1 MSVPRVDVVTIFP
14 DYLAPLDLSLIGKA
28 RTSGLV
34 DLRVHDL
41 REHAHDRHRT
51 VDDSPFGGG
60 AGMVMR
66 PDVWERAIE
75 ATASHRRPGA
85 EGDGDGVDEGGTDGR
100 ALVVLVPTPSGRP
113 LTQAFAQELA
123 DELGAG
129 DRVRAVVACGRYEGI
144 DARLVPA
151 LRERSDVDRVVE
163 FSLGDFVLNG
173 GEVAALA
180 LLEAVVRLLPGVLGN
195 PESVVEESFAHAAVL
210 EYPVFTRPARW
221 EDREV
226 PPVLLSGDHG
236 AVARWRRAQSLTRT
250 VQRRPEL
257 LARLDGLDAVD
268 LATLAAAG
276 VVPGRHGR
284 LIGPV
289 TVRRAVAGEG
299 ALVADLAATTFA
311 LACPD
316 ETTMADIRAH
326 VAAHL
331 SPRSFEAHLAAAD
344 DAVLLACDVGDVPL
358 GYAVVRTGAP
368 STDAPAHVGTGAEL
382 SKCYVLPRAQGSGA
396 ARALVGSAVRHARA
410 AGADHLWLG
419 VNARNA
425 AAIAFYT
432 RSGFTVVGERTY
444 RVGEVDHHDHVMVK
458 DLAPGVAD

>member
-75 ATASHRRPGA
+75 ATASHGPSDSNSDSDLDERPMI
-85 EGDGDGVDEGGTDGR
+85 
-100 ALVVLVPTPSGRP
+100 VLVPTPSGRP

-123 DELGAG
+123 DELGSGSVVDGA
-129 DRVRAVVACGRYEGI
+129 RAVVACGRYEGI

-151 LRERSDVDRVVE
+151 LRERPDVRRVVE

-195 PESVVEESFAHAAVL
+195 PESIVEESFSHEAVL
-210 EYPVFTRPARW
+210 EYPVFTRPASW
-221 EDREV
+221 EGAEV

-250 VQRRPEL
+250 VERRPEL
-257 LARLDGLDAVD
+257 VARLDGLDAVD
-268 LATLAAAG
+268 LATLAAVG

-289 TVRRAVAGEG
+289 TVRRAVVGEA

-331 SPRSFEAHLAAAD
+331 SPRAFEAHLDSAD

-358 GYAVVRTGAP
+358 GYAMVRTGAP
-368 STDAPAHVGTGAEL
+368 SGDAPPREGRGAEL

-396 ARALVGSAVRHARA
+396 ARALVSAAVDHARS

-432 RSGFTVVGERTY
+432 RSGFAVVGERTY

-458 DLAPGVAD
+458 DLTPGVAD

>member
-1 MSVPRVDVVTIFP
+1 VSVPRVDVVSIFP

-28 RTSGLV
+28 RASGLV

-41 REHAHDRHRT
+41 REQAHDRHRT
-51 VDDSPFGGG
+51 VDDAPFGGG

-75 ATASHRRPGA
+75 ATASHRP
-85 EGDGDGVDEGGTDGR
+85 EDVGDVGDIDDR

-129 DRVRAVVACGRYEGI
+129 EDVRAVVACGRYEGI

-151 LRERSDVDRVVE
+151 LRERPDVRRVVE

-195 PESVVEESFAHAAVL
+195 PESVVEESFSHEAVL
-210 EYPVFTRPARW
+210 EYPVFTRPASWDGR
-221 EDREV
+221 DV
-226 PPVLLSGDHG
+226 PSVLLSGDHG
-236 AVARWRRAQSLTRT
+236 AVARWRRAQSLIRT
-250 VQRRPEL
+250 VERRPEL
-257 LARLDGLDAVD
+257 VARLDGLDAAD
-268 LATLAAAG
+268 LATLAAVG

-284 LIGPV
+284 LLGPV
-289 TVRRAVAGEG
+289 AVRRAVVGEE

-316 ETTMADIRAH
+316 PTTMADIRAH

-331 SPRSFEAHLAAAD
+331 SPRAFEAHLRSDD

-358 GYAVVRTGAP
+358 GYAMVRTGPP
-368 STDAPAHVGTGAEL
+368 SGDAPVHDGVGAEL

-396 ARALVGSAVRHARA
+396 ARALVTAAARHARA

-419 VNARNA
+419 VNAANA

-432 RSGFTVVGERTY
+432 RSGFAVVGERTY
-444 RVGEVDHHDHVMVK
+444 RVGEVDHHDHVMVRE
-458 DLAPGVAD
+458 LAPDVAD